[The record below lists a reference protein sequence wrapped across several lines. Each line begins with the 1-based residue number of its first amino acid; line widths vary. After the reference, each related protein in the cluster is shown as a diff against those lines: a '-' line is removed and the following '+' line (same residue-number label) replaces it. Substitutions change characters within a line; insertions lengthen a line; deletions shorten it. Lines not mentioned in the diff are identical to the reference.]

1 MAWSGLGS
9 AFIPLLIILC
19 AGAKPSQF
27 ISITMLLVGLSV
39 AVVWRYAGLNS
50 ILYEGLPGITAG
62 LGVWVVAWGISK
74 TTRRTTTA

>member
-19 AGAKPSQF
+19 AGAKPSQI
-27 ISITMLLVGLSV
+27 ISITMLLVGLGV

-50 ILYEGLPGITAG
+50 ALYEGLPGIAAG
-62 LGVWVVAWGISK
+62 LGVWAVAWAINQN
-74 TTRRTTTA
+74 TRRTRTV